1 VALRTTR
8 SLALALLIALGA
20 GCDEAQEPKP
30 APAAVRP
37 AQEGPLSV
45 SVGLAGERWHLEL
58 VANAPS
64 RHLGMGHRKRIPKG
78 TGMLFSFLRAEPL
91 AFVMRDCLV
100 PIDIAYLDPQGR
112 VVAIHTMAVEPPRRR
127 GESLIDYE
135 ERLPGYTSDAPAQFA
150 IEVAGGSFAALGL
163 AVGDVVEFDR
173 AAVLKRTR

>member
-1 VALRTTR
+1 
-8 SLALALLIALGA
+8 
-20 GCDEAQEPKP
+20 
-30 APAAVRP
+30 
-37 AQEGPLSV
+37 
-45 SVGLAGERWHLEL
+45 
-58 VANAPS
+58 
-64 RHLGMGHRKRIPKG
+64 MGHRKSIPKG

-100 PIDIAYLDPQGR
+100 PIDIAYLDSQGR
-112 VVAIHTMAVEPPRRR
+112 VVAIHSMAVEPPRQR